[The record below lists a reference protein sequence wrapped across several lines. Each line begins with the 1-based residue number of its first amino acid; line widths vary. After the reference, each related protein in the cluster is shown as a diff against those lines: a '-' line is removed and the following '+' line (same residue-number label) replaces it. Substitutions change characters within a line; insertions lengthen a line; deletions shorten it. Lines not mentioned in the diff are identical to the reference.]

1 MRMRMIFPGR
11 LKQFLRFLPAL
22 PFFLLVLMFLL
33 IPLGSMVVKSF
44 IIPGGGLTVRHY
56 IDIFTR
62 AIYHAAIRNSMYLS
76 LVSTV
81 IGLVLSFLMAL
92 ALTQTETGK
101 RNRFMAMLN
110 MVSNFSG
117 LPLGVAFMIILGTTG
132 VLMQISKRMGMPISD
147 IYNLYSGN
155 GLLLLYVYFQ
165 IPLGTLL
172 LYPAF
177 QGIREEWKESAAL
190 MRAYRFDFWFHV
202 GVPILLPSLTDT
214 FAMLFAN
221 ALTSYATP
229 FVIMST
235 NYPLLPI
242 KITSMYTGEAV
253 QQQELGAALSIVMI
267 LIMLGVIALCNL
279 VKVLFYK
286 GGKE

>member
-1 MRMRMIFPGR
+1 M
-11 LKQFLRFLPAL
+11 
-22 PFFLLVLMFLL
+22 LVR
-33 IPLGSMVVKSF
+33 SF
-44 IIPGGGLTVRHY
+44 VAPGGGGFTIQHY
-56 IDIFTR
+56 VDIFSR
-62 AIYHAAIRNSMYLS
+62 AIYHATIRNSMYLAFFS
-76 LVSTV
+76 SV
-81 IGLVLSFLMAL
+81 IGLVLSFLV
-92 ALTQTETGK
+92 ALTLTQSESGK

-117 LPLGVAFMIILGTTG
+117 LPLGVAFMIVLGTTG
-132 VLMQISKRMGMPISD
+132 VLMQISRRIGMPISD

-165 IPLGTLL
+165 IPLGALL

-190 MRAYRFDFWFHV
+190 MRAYSFDFWSRV
-202 GVPILLPSLTDT
+202 GVPVLLPSLTDT

-253 QQQELGAALSIVMI
+253 QQQELGAALSMVMI
-267 LIMLGVIALCNL
+267 VIMLAVVAVCNL
-279 VKVLFYK
+279 VKALFYK

>member
-1 MRMRMIFPGR
+1 
-11 LKQFLRFLPAL
+11 
-22 PFFLLVLMFLL
+22 MFLL
-33 IPLGSMVVKSF
+33 IPLGSMVVRSF
-44 IIPGGGLTVRHY
+44 IAPGGGGLTVQHY
-56 IDIFTR
+56 RDIFTK

-76 LVSTV
+76 LFSTV
-81 IGLVLSFLMAL
+81 IGLSVSFLI
-92 ALTQTETGK
+92 ALTLTRTEAGK

-132 VLMQISKRMGMPISD
+132 VLIQISNRMGMPIAD

-190 MRAYRFDFWFHV
+190 MRAYSFDFWLRI
-202 GVPILLPSLTDT
+202 GVPMLLPSLTDT

-253 QQQELGAALSIVMI
+253 QQQELGAALSMVMI
-267 LIMLGVIALCNL
+267 LIMLGMTALCNL

-286 GGKE
+286 GGEE

>member
-1 MRMRMIFPGR
+1 MSSPKPF
-11 LKQFLRFLPAL
+11 KKALRYLPAL
-22 PFFLLVLMFLL
+22 PLLSLCVLFLL
-33 IPLGSMVVKSF
+33 IPLGSMAARSF
-44 IIPGGGLTVRHY
+44 FTPGGGLTGRNY
-56 IDIFTR
+56 LDIFTK
-62 AIYHAAIRNSMYLS
+62 AIYHAAIRNSLYLS
-76 LVSTV
+76 FASAA
-81 IGLVLSFLMAL
+81 IGLALSFFIT
-92 ALTQTETGK
+92 LTLTRSPPGK
-101 RNRFMAMLN
+101 RNRFMALLN
-110 MVSNFSG
+110 MVSNFTG
-117 LPLGVAFMIILGTTG
+117 LPLGVAFMIVLGTTG
-132 VLMQISKRMGMPISD
+132 VFMQVSRRLGLGLEEL
-147 IYNLYSGN
+147 YNLYSGN
-155 GLLLLYVYFQ
+155 GLLLLYIYFQ

-190 MRAYRFDFWFHV
+190 MRAYELQFWIRV
-202 GVPILLPSLTDT
+202 GIPVLLPSLTDT

-221 ALTSYATP
+221 ALTAYATP
-229 FVIMST
+229 FVIMMT

-267 LIMLGVIALCNL
+267 AFMLGLTALCNL

>member
-1 MRMRMIFPGR
+1 
-11 LKQFLRFLPAL
+11 
-22 PFFLLVLMFLL
+22 MFLL
-33 IPLGSMVVKSF
+33 IPLGNMVVRSF
-44 IIPGGGLTVRHY
+44 TASGSGGLTVGHY
-56 IDIFTR
+56 RDIFTK
-62 AIYHAAIRNSMYLS
+62 AIYHAALRNSLYLS
-76 LVSTV
+76 LLSAV
-81 IGLVLSFLMAL
+81 IGLLLSFFI
-92 ALTQTETGK
+92 ALTLSRTEAGS

-132 VLMQISKRMGMPISD
+132 VLMEISARMGMPILD

-165 IPLGTLL
+165 LPLGTLL

-177 QGIREEWKESAAL
+177 QGIRKEWKDSAAL
-190 MRAYRFDFWFHV
+190 MRAYEADFWFRI
-202 GVPILLPSLTDT
+202 GIPILLPSLTDT

-267 LIMLGVIALCNL
+267 LIMLALMALCNL